1 MNNVVM
7 RANNH
12 TKQNIEI
19 LYALERQKN
28 MDHE

>member
-7 RANNH
+7 KTNNH

-19 LYALERQKN
+19 LYTLDKENN